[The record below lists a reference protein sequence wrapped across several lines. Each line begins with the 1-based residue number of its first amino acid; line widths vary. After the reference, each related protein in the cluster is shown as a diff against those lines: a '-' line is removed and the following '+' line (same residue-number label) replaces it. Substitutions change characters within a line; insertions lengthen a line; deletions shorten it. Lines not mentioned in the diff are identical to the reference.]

1 MSQDT
6 GPAPGLGRPWPAAM
20 DRKGVGT
27 PRDLAGFWRRFVAF
41 FVDSTLVGIITDLV
55 SSGLHGPSQ
64 GAVGLI
70 LSGLYWTLF
79 IGGGG
84 QTLGMRLLKIRV
96 IPSDG
101 RAHITYLDGALRYV
115 VMVVG
120 EMALFLGFVWAG
132 WDRNRQAW
140 HDLAARTLVVRT

>member
-1 MSQDT
+1 MAQDA
-6 GPAPGLGRPWPAAM
+6 GPGPLPGAPWPAVQAG
-20 DRKGVGT
+20 RRPGA
-27 PRDLAGFWRRFVAF
+27 PRDLGGFWRRFVAF
-41 FVDSTLVGIITDLV
+41 FLDSMLVGIITDLV
-55 SSGLHGPSQ
+55 SSGLHGPTQ

-84 QTLGMRLLKIRV
+84 QTLGMRLLGLRV

-101 RAHITYLDGALRYV
+101 REHVTYIDAVLRYV

-132 WDRNRQAW
+132 WNRNRQAW
-140 HDLAARTLVVRT
+140 HDLAARTLVVRV